1 MTLIGLKTE
10 DSGLS
15 WAETQSSA
23 LSPQHFTS

>member
-1 MTLIGLKTE
+1 MTNIGLSNE